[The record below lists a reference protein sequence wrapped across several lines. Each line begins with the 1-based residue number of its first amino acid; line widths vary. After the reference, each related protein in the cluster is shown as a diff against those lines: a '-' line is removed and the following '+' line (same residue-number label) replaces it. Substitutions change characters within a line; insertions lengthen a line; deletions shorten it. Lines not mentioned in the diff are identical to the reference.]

1 MPRDE
6 AYFLDILLAARRA
19 VEHASKTNW
28 EKFQKNTLYQDAI
41 VRTIEII
48 GEAAARVSE
57 ETKIAHAEIP
67 WKEIVGM
74 RNRLIHEYL
83 DVDVQKVWQTVKED
97 IPKLIDKIQPLVPP
111 EVPPPSEKQK

>member
-1 MPRDE
+1 MTKRISWIF
-6 AYFLDILLAARRA
+6 FLRRA
-19 VEHASKTNW
+19 ALWNTPQRQTGMNSR
-28 EKFQKNTLYQDAI
+28 KNTLFQDAI

-48 GEAAARVSE
+48 GEAAAGVSE

-97 IPKLIDKIQPLVPP
+97 IPKLIEKIQPLVPP
-111 EVPPPSEKQK
+111 ETLSDSE